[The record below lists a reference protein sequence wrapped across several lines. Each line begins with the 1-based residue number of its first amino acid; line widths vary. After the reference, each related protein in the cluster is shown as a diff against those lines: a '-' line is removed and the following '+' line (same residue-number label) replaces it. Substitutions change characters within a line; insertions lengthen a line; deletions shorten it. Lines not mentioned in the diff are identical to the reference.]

1 MTAVLPCPPA
11 SKANVTVGGLYT
23 YPAFAAGMLE
33 AERQFRRV
41 NGFRD
46 LHVLVRALECHR
58 EVLESGKQV
67 A

>member
-1 MTAVLPCPPA
+1 MATKGNATHPGDRVR
-11 SKANVTVGGLYT
+11 KIRT